1 MNAMVEIDNLTKQYG
16 DHLAVDHLTLG
27 IAAGEIFSLLGANGA
42 GKTTTINL
50 LLNFVEPTSGAAAIN
65 GLDVVRDAKE
75 VKRHVAY
82 LSENVMLYGNM
93 SARQNLDFFTHLS
106 GREEIDEEEYDDAMR
121 RVGLPERA
129 FDARVKTFSKGMRQ
143 RLGIAIV
150 ILKNAPVIVMD
161 EPMSGLDPRGAED
174 FTLLLRELRDEGR
187 AIFMSTHD
195 VFRASDISDRVGIMK
210 EGRLVMVRTA
220 EELEDRDLREIYLE
234 YMRN

>member
-1 MNAMVEIDNLTKQYG
+1 MVKIDNLTKKYG
-16 DHLAVDHLTLG
+16 DHLALDHLTLEIEG
-27 IAAGEIFSLLGANGA
+27 GEIFSLLGANGA

-50 LLNFVEPTSGAAAIN
+50 LLNFVEPTSGTATIRD
-65 GLDVVRDAKE
+65 LDVVRDAKE

-93 SARQNLDFFTHLS
+93 TARQNLDFFTHLS
-106 GREEIDEEEYDDAMR
+106 GQQDIDEEAYDGVMR

-150 ILKNAPVIVMD
+150 IMKSAPVVIMD

-174 FTLLLRELRDEGR
+174 FTVLLRELRDEGK

-195 VFRASDISDRVGIMK
+195 ISRAKEVSDRVGTMK
-210 EGRLVMVRTA
+210 EGHLVMVQAR
-220 EELEDRDLREIYLE
+220 EDLERIYLG
-234 YMRN
+234 YMRA

>member
-1 MNAMVEIDNLTKQYG
+1 MSMVEIDKLTKKYG
-16 DHLAVDHLTLG
+16 DHLALDHLTLD
-27 IAAGEIFSLLGANGA
+27 IQAGEIFSLLGANGA

-50 LLNFVEPTSGAAAIN
+50 LLNFVEPSTGAARIN

-93 SARQNLDFFTHLS
+93 TARQNLDFFTGLS
-106 GREEIDEEEYDDAMR
+106 GRKEVEASAYDAAMR
-121 RVGLPERA
+121 RVGLPERT

-143 RLGIAIV
+143 RLGIAVV
-150 ILKNAPVIVMD
+150 ILKEAPVIVMD

-174 FTLLLRELRDEGR
+174 FTVLLRELRDEGK
-187 AIFMSTHD
+187 AIFLSTHD

-220 EELEDRDLREIYLE
+220 EELEDQDLREIYLD
-234 YMRN
+234 YMKN